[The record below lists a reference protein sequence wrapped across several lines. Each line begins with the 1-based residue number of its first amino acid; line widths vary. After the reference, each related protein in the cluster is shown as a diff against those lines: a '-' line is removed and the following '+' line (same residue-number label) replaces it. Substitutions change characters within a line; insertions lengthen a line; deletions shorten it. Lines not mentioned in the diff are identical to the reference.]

1 MNLTQ
6 CRRLVKLDLRIEKA
20 EGKVKDLKEK
30 RKNLELTILDR
41 WLKEQPRNVALAEG
55 PTLTLRRDV
64 HVSKRGGVS
73 TESLIQAL
81 KDSGLEWITGE
92 TYNAARL
99 KAYVKEQERE
109 AEEERNEP
117 VNPEDVLP
125 EQVRELVNVHE
136 STKIVVLGKNK
147 GSRQN
152 A

>member
-1 MNLTQ
+1 MNLTH
-6 CRRLVKLDLRIEKA
+6 CRKLVKIDRQIEKA
-20 EGKVKDLKEK
+20 EEKVKDLKA
-30 RKNLELTILDR
+30 RRRTLELTLLDR

-64 HVSKRGGVS
+64 HVSKRGGVT
-73 TESLIQAL
+73 TEDLIVAL
-81 KDSGLEWITGE
+81 KESGLEWITGE

-117 VNPEDVLP
+117 VNPEEILP
-125 EQVRELVNVHE
+125 EKVRELVNVHE

-147 GSRQN
+147 GSPQT

>member
-1 MNLTQ
+1 MNLTH
-6 CRRLVKLDLRIEKA
+6 CRKLVKIDRQIEKA
-20 EGKVKDLKEK
+20 EEKVKDLKA
-30 RKNLELTILDR
+30 RRRTLELTLLDR

-64 HVSKRGGVS
+64 HVTKRGGVT
-73 TESLIQAL
+73 TEDLIVAL
-81 KDSGLEWITGE
+81 KESGLEWITGE

-117 VNPEDVLP
+117 VNPEDILP
-125 EQVRELVNVHE
+125 EKVRELVDVHE
-136 STKIVVLGKNK
+136 STKIVVIGKNK
-147 GSRQN
+147 DSRQN

>member
-1 MNLTQ
+1 MNLTH
-6 CRRLVKLDLRIEKA
+6 CRRLVKFDLQIQKA
-20 EGKVKDLKEK
+20 EEKVKDLKAK
-30 RKNLELTILDR
+30 RRSLELTLLDR

-73 TESLIQAL
+73 TEHLIRAL
-81 KDSGLEWITGE
+81 KESGLEWITGE

-125 EQVRELVNVHE
+125 DAVRELVNVHE
-136 STKIVVLGKNK
+136 STKIVVQGKHK
-147 GSRQN
+147 GSPQT

>member
-1 MNLTQ
+1 MNLTH
-6 CRRLVKLDLRIEKA
+6 CRKLVKIDRQIEKA
-20 EGKVKDLKEK
+20 EEKVKDLKA
-30 RKNLELTILDR
+30 RRRTLELTLLDR

-64 HVSKRGGVS
+64 HVTKRGGVT
-73 TESLIQAL
+73 TEDLIVAL
-81 KDSGLEWITGE
+81 KESGLEWITGE

-117 VNPEDVLP
+117 VNPEEILP
-125 EQVRELVNVHE
+125 EKVRELVNVHE
-136 STKIVVLGKNK
+136 STKIVVLGRNK
-147 GSRQN
+147 GSSQT